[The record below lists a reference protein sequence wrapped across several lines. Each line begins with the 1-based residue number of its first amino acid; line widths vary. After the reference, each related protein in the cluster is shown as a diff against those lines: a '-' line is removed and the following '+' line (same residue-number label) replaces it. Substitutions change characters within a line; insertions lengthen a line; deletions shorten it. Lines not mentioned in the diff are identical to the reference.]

1 MMGWIVRIALETGMR
16 WSEILTL
23 REPQVDLKRRI
34 VRLLKTKNT
43 QPRTVPLTLS
53 AVEMF
58 SKAIANP
65 IRPVDTDLIFSGAPG
80 RDGVR
85 RPYQFDRMWQA
96 IKRKEGLKDFHF
108 HDLRHEAVS
117 RFVEAGF
124 SDQEV
129 SAISGHKSMQ
139 MLKRYTHLRTEDLVV
154 RIEEAAQRRKKVHD
168 SPLR

>member
-1 MMGWIVRIALETGMR
+1 
-16 WSEILTL
+16 
-23 REPQVDLKRRI
+23 
-34 VRLLKTKNT
+34 
-43 QPRTVPLTLS
+43 
-53 AVEMF
+53 MF
-58 SKAIANP
+58 SNAIANP
-65 IRPVDTDLIFSGAPG
+65 VRPGDTDLIFSGAPG

-96 IKRKEGLKDFHF
+96 IKRKQGLKDFRF

-139 MLKRYTHLRTEDLVV
+139 MLKRYTHLRTEDLVA
-154 RIEEAAQRRKKVHD
+154 RIEEAAQRRKK
-168 SPLR
+168 SA